1 MESLLR
7 EDWDRAKANKQPFV
21 RLAAYS
27 KNKKGQIKRIGR
39 LLAPTKEL
47 GLRLAIENYGA
58 HHSEITVK
66 PNARS
71 VGRSAKSR
79 KKKRAEKHA
88 Q

>member
-7 EDWDRAKANKQPFV
+7 GDWDREKANKQPFV
-21 RLAAYS
+21 RLVVYS

-47 GLRLAIENYGA
+47 GLRLAIENYGS

-66 PNARS
+66 PNARR
-71 VGRSAKSR
+71 VGRSAKAR
-79 KKKRAEKHA
+79 KRKRAAKNV